1 VTDKRF
7 QYSLFTKPWKM
18 PTTQLGRFVHDLG
31 FDGIELPVRPTFQ
44 VEPERVA
51 LDLPVVAGQLADC
64 GVRIFSVAAPADEP
78 TIAVCG
84 ELGIPFIRVM
94 VDIPEGQ
101 TYMKAVADT
110 QREYDRLLPL
120 LDKHGVALGVQN
132 HCGRYVPH
140 AMGLWHCIANY
151 DPKHVAAVW
160 DAAHEAIGGA
170 QPEFAIDMVWS
181 HLRMVNL
188 KNAYWRR
195 SSGPEAEDVQWTS
208 YWTNGR
214 QGMASWPKI
223 AQELKRRDWRGIVCL
238 TAEYSDRH
246 HADRL
251 IAHDVAYAKSLL
263 ED

>member
-1 VTDKRF
+1 MTDKRF
-7 QYSLFTKPWKM
+7 EYSVFTKPWKM
-18 PTTQLGRFVHDLG
+18 PGPELARFVHDLG
-31 FDGIELPVRPTFQ
+31 FDGIELPVRPGFQ
-44 VEPERVA
+44 VEPERVGQ
-51 LDLPVVAGQLADC
+51 DLPVVADQLAGC

-78 TIAVCG
+78 TIAACG
-84 ELGIPFIRVM
+84 ALNIPFVRVM
-94 VDIPEGQ
+94 VDIPRDEG
-101 TYMKAVADT
+101 YLEAVAEA
-110 QREYDRLLPL
+110 QREYDRLVPL
-120 LDKHGVALGVQN
+120 LEEHGVALGVQN

-140 AMGLWHCIANY
+140 AMGLWHCIAKY

-170 QPEFAIDMVWS
+170 EPELAIDMVWS

-195 SSGPEAEDVQWTS
+195 RSGPEAEDVEWGS

-214 QGMASWPKI
+214 QGLASWPRI

-238 TAEYSDRH
+238 TAEYSDH
-246 HADRL
+246 DHADRL

-263 ED
+263 DD